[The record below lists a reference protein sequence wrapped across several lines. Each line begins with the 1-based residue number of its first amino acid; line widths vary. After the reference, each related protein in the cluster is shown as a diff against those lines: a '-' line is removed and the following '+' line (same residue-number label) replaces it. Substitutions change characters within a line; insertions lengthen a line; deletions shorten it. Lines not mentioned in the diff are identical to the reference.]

1 MLGPLESGV
10 CTDGII
16 RTRRIQTTMR
26 TMNDSRIRKY
36 KLLALD
42 LDGTLLNSDE
52 EISDETL
59 LSLHRAKEKG
69 VKVIITTGRSTSSA
83 RRFIDLVNIP
93 DPCITYNGAI
103 ISNAHRIFRSIT
115 IDEESVAETV
125 LLLKQKGYTPVLY
138 GADDM
143 RYLEHIEKH
152 RDGFYSLSKGIE
164 DRIVHV
170 PDFMKKRWREIIRI
184 SVFADEDDIPGL
196 NSVLEGHRGKR
207 IRTTETYFPDLNFW
221 IYEIL
226 DSRCSKSNALQYL
239 CTEFGIESEDVIA
252 VGDNRNDLDMI
263 EWAGLG
269 IAMRNS
275 LPDVMD
281 CADYVTRKNN
291 DEGGVSEV
299 IHSFILS

>member
-1 MLGPLESGV
+1 MKGP
-10 CTDGII
+10 
-16 RTRRIQTTMR
+16 
-26 TMNDSRIRKY
+26 RKKQY

-42 LDGTLLNSDE
+42 LDGTLLDSDE
-52 EISDETL
+52 EIGDETL
-59 LSLHRAKEKG
+59 LSLYRAKEKG
-69 VKVIITTGRSTSSA
+69 VRIIITTGRSTPSA
-83 RRFIDLVNIP
+83 RRFIDQVGIP

-103 ISNAHRIFRSIT
+103 IRNAHRVFRSIT
-115 IDEESVAETV
+115 LDEESVRETV

-138 GADDM
+138 SADDM
-143 RYLEHIEKH
+143 RYLETIEKH

-164 DRIVHV
+164 YRIVHV
-170 PDFMKKRWREIIRI
+170 KDFMQKRWREIIRI
-184 SVFADEDDIPGL
+184 SVFADEGDIPHL
-196 NSVLEGHRGKR
+196 NSVLEGHMGSG

-239 CTEFGIESEDVIA
+239 CAEFGIEPEEVIA

-269 IAMRNS
+269 VAMRNS
-275 LPDVMD
+275 LPEVASR
-281 CADYVTRKNN
+281 ADYVTSKNN

-299 IHSFILS
+299 INSFILS